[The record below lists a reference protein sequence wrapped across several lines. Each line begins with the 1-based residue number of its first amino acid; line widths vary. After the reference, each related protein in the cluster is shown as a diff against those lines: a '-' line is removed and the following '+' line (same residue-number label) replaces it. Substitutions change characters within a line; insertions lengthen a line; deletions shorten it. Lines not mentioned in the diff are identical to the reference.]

1 MKADP
6 RGALLTQKSSFL
18 SHCGG
23 PLGEPHSR
31 GRRRTASPHWEPAQ
45 WGSARRSRRRSSK
58 SCLPASP
65 LVREINGY
73 VQLDRLIV
81 VISNPQ
87 MPAALVRHKDSLLT
101 SKSSRG
107 CTGALLHAVCQ
118 GPNVHQSTALDS
130 SASQLR
136 WMKRVRG
143 LRGSFW
149 IRLGSGTQQCAH
161 VPRAKGFTL
170 GSLCL
175 ATGEGRLSPGM
186 HT

>member
-1 MKADP
+1 MKAGP

-18 SHCGG
+18 SHFGG

-45 WGSARRSRRRSSK
+45 WGSALRSRRRSSK

-81 VISNPQ
+81 VISDPQ

-107 CTGALLHAVCQ
+107 CTGTLLHAVCQ

-130 SASQLR
+130 SAFSAQMDEESERIAWEFLDQAGKWHTAVCPR
-136 WMKRVRG
+136 P
-143 LRGSFW
+143 
-149 IRLGSGTQQCAH
+149 SG
-161 VPRAKGFTL
+161 
-170 GSLCL
+170 
-175 ATGEGRLSPGM
+175 
-186 HT
+186 